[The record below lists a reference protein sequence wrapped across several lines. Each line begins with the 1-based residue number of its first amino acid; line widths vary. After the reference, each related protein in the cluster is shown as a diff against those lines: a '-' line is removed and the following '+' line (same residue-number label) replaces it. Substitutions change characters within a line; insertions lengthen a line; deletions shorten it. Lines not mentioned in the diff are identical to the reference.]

1 MRKTKR
7 TITLVAILVALM
19 GMAGAEEVGA
29 PGMGIDMGIDMPD
42 FGSDEW
48 ISIQTP
54 GTWTG
59 GAVHAG
65 WTGGYGGY
73 SGYSGSGKAQSYG
86 LKLNLTASGIVTITN
101 LGSDRIDIGSLKL
114 VKVLEERPLRTSETL
129 AYLPYTLIL
138 APGASTNVVLQ
149 GSLISGDKV
158 ILTNGLGI
166 YTEMTAP

>member
-1 MRKTKR
+1 
-7 TITLVAILVALM
+7 M

-29 PGMGIDMGIDMPD
+29 PGMGIDMPDFGAPDFTDNEVGAPGMGIDMPD

-48 ISIQTP
+48 ISIHPP
-54 GTWTG
+54 GTGTG
-59 GAVHAG
+59 WGVHAG
-65 WTGGYGGY
+65 WTG
-73 SGYSGSGKAQSYG
+73 GYSGSGKAQSYG
-86 LKLNLTASGIVTITN
+86 LKLNLTASGIITITN
-101 LGSDRIDIGSLKL
+101 LGSDKVDIGSLKL
-114 VKVLEERPLRTSETL
+114 VKILEERPLRMSETL

>member
-1 MRKTKR
+1 
-7 TITLVAILVALM
+7 M
-19 GMAGAEEVGA
+19 GIAGAEEVGA
-29 PGMGIDMGIDMPD
+29 PGMGIDMPDFGAPDFTDDEVGAPGMGIDMPD

-54 GTWTG
+54 GTWAG

-73 SGYSGSGKAQSYG
+73 SGPGKAQSYG
-86 LKLNLTASGIVTITN
+86 LMLNLTALGIITITN
-101 LGSDRIDIGSLKL
+101 LGGDRIDIGSLKL

-138 APGASTNVVLQ
+138 APGASTNVVLE
-149 GSLISGDKV
+149 GNLISGDKV

-166 YTEMTAP
+166 YAEMIVP